1 MPWVEIPDTTYLS
14 YIVKYK
20 KEQNSFL
27 VCVFC
32 ISANHN
38 SVFRKYYTTHQSRCS
53 LQAADIQVDIKMS
66 VQQTEIDLKCNA
78 HAWNLCKLGAS
89 RSEAILVQVERAVEG
104 YTWLFSHETL
114 FSRVHRR
121 SLSWEYY
128 LPVCYRYPNKKMT
141 SGSLWPLEWGFIILS
156 SNDHANPAPD
166 SQHPCAPTLTLIYS
180 RDFTDAYMILTE
192 IVAWFW
198 YDHLPLK
205 PSLSH

>member
-14 YIVKYK
+14 CIFKYK

-32 ISANHN
+32 ISANRK

-53 LQAADIQVDIKMS
+53 FQAADIQVDIKMS

-114 FSRVHRR
+114 FSRVHCR

-128 LPVCYRYPNKKMT
+128 LLCLLQIPQQK
-141 SGSLWPLEWGFIILS
+141 
-156 SNDHANPAPD
+156 NDKG
-166 SQHPCAPTLTLIYS
+166 L
-180 RDFTDAYMILTE
+180 F
-192 IVAWFW
+192 VATWVRV
-198 YDHLPLK
+198 YNLVK
-205 PSLSH
+205 